1 MRSGHTAGQAEYGE
15 EQEVPSFL
23 IVDQH
28 TFEVIHSHQLMQQEF
43 AASVLSC
50 KLGDDPCPYY
60 VVGTAFINPEE
71 AEPKS
76 GRLLIFSWADG
87 KLSQVIMTFI

>member
-15 EQEVPSFL
+15 EQEVHSFL